1 MPVVSLALS
10 PDLRAW
16 RDLGL
21 DWLYYPALEEESIPV
36 DVDAACPNPALQA
49 DLPTE
54 RPARS
59 NGAIPPDSA
68 PTITDAEFVARLP
81 DPWRRIFSRLRPAP
95 LIWSYAE
102 LGQDLL
108 ENGDPRR
115 SQLLKRLL
123 GGLDLPRGSSAF
135 LPLALSGI
143 DPEERERAIFAR
155 LLRLL
160 NGRMLILL
168 GQEALALSPYAES
181 RLQPY
186 QAQIIDGRFLILLPD
201 MRALQEDPARITAA
215 TAYLRSSLAKI
226 KLPGLRQT

>member
-1 MPVVSLALS
+1 LPVVTLALS

-16 RDLGL
+16 HDLGL
-21 DWLYYPALEEESIPV
+21 TWLHCDVSI
-36 DVDAACPNPALQA
+36 ACAGHDALQS
-49 DLPTE
+49 DLPTRLPDLPKE
-54 RPARS
+54 EA
-59 NGAIPPDSA
+59 PPA
-68 PTITDAEFVARLP
+68 PTSPDAEFVTRLP
-81 DPWRRIFSRLRPAP
+81 ALWRQILNRLKPAP
-95 LIWSYAE
+95 LVWSYAE

-108 ENGDPRR
+108 EKGDPLR
-115 SQLLKRLL
+115 SQLLKQLL

-135 LPLALSGI
+135 LPLNLPGI
-143 DPEERERAIFAR
+143 SPEEQEREIFAR
-155 LLRLL
+155 ILHFL

-168 GQEALALSPYAES
+168 GQKALDLSPYAAS

-186 QAQIIDGRFLILLPD
+186 QAQIIDGRLLILLPD